1 MMRLRTLDKVLCT
14 AALAVL
20 LTACGSTEED
30 PSVLEPAEPQP
41 TSTEDAAPTTED
53 AAPTTEDEQPTTEAP
68 ADGLPSEPTA
78 YAQTFVAA
86 VQEGDEDLALRLGPV
101 DGFAGV
107 EAWAE
112 LTAGQPELSEDP
124 EGTLVVVPFE
134 EGGQLQVWLDLD
146 LVEGQQDHGVEA
158 VVYEESTSG

>member
-1 MMRLRTLDKVLCT
+1 MMRFRTLDKVLCT

-30 PSVLEPAEPQP
+30 PTVLEPAEPQP
-41 TSTEDAAPTTED
+41 TSTED

-86 VQEGDEDLALRLGPV
+86 VQEGDEDLALRLGPL

-107 EAWAE
+107 EAWAG

-134 EGGQLQVWLDLD
+134 EGGQLQVWLDLE